1 MKIHFPQQQQQ
12 KEHGLKEAG
21 PTKREKRQINA
32 TATAQN
38 IYSAN
43 AIAYLQ
49 PHSPNCHDHL
59 SDGKSYSGNLIRNWR
74 TERVPPLR

>member
-1 MKIHFPQQQQQ
+1 MTILGNVF
-12 KEHGLKEAG
+12 HG
-21 PTKREKRQINA
+21 QS
-32 TATAQN
+32 QN